1 MDTTVRTR
9 SVSASFRWEVELA
22 PVVESRFGLLVPNPS
37 SGAPVSIF
45 SEVPAAVGVVDL
57 LAITFRSSA
66 LAIREE
72 VGIGPICSPLRVRTL
87 DLLATKQIKRID
99 TLARR
104 LGSSETSLR
113 KSTLVPL
120 AEDGLI
126 QLSGGRVHSTGI
138 WVPLGE
144 AVTAVELKLSKWRSA
159 LRQADNFGLSADY
172 SWVVLDEDRSKPAR
186 RSKEIFRALGV
197 GLATADGAGEIRIA
211 VRPRLRPPVRWLK
224 ALIAE
229 RAWACHRAHSEQTQ
243 PGIKKP
249 RSQALL
255 QRDGKTFSEGDS
267 SFQTSPDGRLSLT

>member
-1 MDTTVRTR
+1 MDTTARTR
-9 SVSASFRWEVELA
+9 SVSTSFRWEVELA
-22 PVVESRFGLLVPNPS
+22 PVVESHFGLLVPNPA

-66 LAIREE
+66 LANREE

-87 DLLATKQIKRID
+87 DLLATKQIKRVD

-104 LGSSETSLR
+104 LGSSEASLR

-120 AEDGLI
+120 EEDGLI
-126 QLSGGRVHSTGI
+126 QLSGERVHSTGI

-172 SWVVLDEDRSKPAR
+172 SWVVLDEDRSKAAR
-186 RSKEIFRALGV
+186 KSKEIFRGLGV
-197 GLATADGAGEIRIA
+197 GLATADSTGEIRIA
-211 VRPRLRPPVRWLK
+211 VRPRLRPPIRWLK

-229 RAWACHRAHSEQTQ
+229 RAWACHQATQ
-243 PGIKKP
+243 SKLSQVSRKP
-249 RSQALL
+249 APKRCCRETERPSRKATAASK
-255 QRDGKTFSEGDS
+255 RV
-267 SFQTSPDGRLSLT
+267 LTAAFR